1 MLLSCHF
8 IHLNFLTQ
16 DCLGVID
23 GMHLPAHVPAKD
35 QSRFRNKKGVLSQ
48 NVLAACTFDLQF
60 IFIYPGWEGSAADS
74 RVLRAVLD
82 DPDQNFPQIPQGC
95 HPMLLIE
102 IVFAFV
108 IFVLLSVD
116 VMWLFSDIL
125 HITGKYYLV
134 DSGYSNTEGFIAP
147 FEGIRHHIH
156 DYRGAN
162 LLPRNAKELF
172 NHRHSCL
179 RNAIQKSF
187 EVLRRRFPILKVAP
201 QYAFHIQRDIVI
213 AACVLHNL
221 IRREERNDWLFAAA
235 AAAEGPSSEDLPDLE
250 DGPEML
256 ASPVEG
262 QIASSLR
269 DFIATAMWND
279 FITKWD
285 EW

>member
-1 MLLSCHF
+1 
-8 IHLNFLTQ
+8 
-16 DCLGVID
+16 
-23 GMHLPAHVPAKD
+23 MHLPAHVPAKD

-95 HPMLLIE
+95 HPMQLIE

-179 RNAIQKSF
+179 RIAIQKSF

-235 AAAEGPSSEDLPDLE
+235 AAEGPSSEDLPDLE